1 MSNFWQRTL
10 TGIVFIGSIIWSIV
24 EGPVL
29 FQVVFL
35 VVSLFSLNEFYRL
48 VTQKDEVEPNRVLGM
63 SCGLFLYVV
72 VSFDAI
78 LLEPLRWQ
86 QLIYPLFGSI
96 FFAELYRKKKK
107 PFHNIAFTLV
117 GVLYTVLPFGLLSEI
132 ASFRNEYNPGLLL
145 GYFILIWSSDTFA
158 YLVGRKLG
166 KNRLFERISPKKS
179 WEGSIGGA
187 LASLIMAWLLNLW
200 FPDIELWIWMMMAI
214 IIVITG
220 TLGDLTESLL
230 KRSLNVKDSG
240 NILPGH
246 GGLLDRF
253 DAILL
258 SAPFVWGLLSLLS

>member
-1 MSNFWQRTL
+1 MSNFWQRTI
-10 TGIVFIGSIIWSIV
+10 TGIFFIGSILWSIL

-29 FQVVFL
+29 FQAVFL
-35 VVSLFSLNEFYRL
+35 LVSLFSLHEFYRL
-48 VTQKDEVEPNRVLGM
+48 TAKKDEVEPNRLLGM
-63 SCGLFLYVV
+63 ITGLFLYVV

-96 FFAELYRKKKK
+96 FMAELYRKKKQ
-107 PFHNIAFTLV
+107 PFHNIAFTLT
-117 GVLYTVLPFGLLSEI
+117 GILYTVLPFGLLSEI
-132 ASFRNEYNPGLLL
+132 ASFRDAYNPGILL
-145 GYFILIWSSDTFA
+145 GYFVLIWTSDTFA
-158 YLVGRKLG
+158 YLVGRKIG

-187 LASLIMAWLLNLW
+187 LAATAMAWLLSR
-200 FPDIELWIWMMMAI
+200 FYPDVELWIWMVMAAI
-214 IIVITG
+214 IVTTG

-258 SAPFVWGLLSLLS
+258 SAPFVWAFLSLLS

>member
-1 MSNFWQRTL
+1 M
-10 TGIVFIGSIIWSIV
+10 
-24 EGPVL
+24 
-29 FQVVFL
+29 FQVIFL
-35 VVSLFSLNEFYRL
+35 LVSLLALQEFYNL
-48 VTQKDEVEPNRVLGM
+48 VKRKDEVEPNRVLGLLT
-63 SCGLFLYVV
+63 GLFLYVI

-86 QLIYPLFGSI
+86 QLVYPLFGSI
-96 FFAELYRKKKK
+96 FFAELYRKKNQ
-107 PFHNIAFTLV
+107 PFHNIAFTLL

-132 ASFRNEYNPGLLL
+132 ASFQNTYNPGILL
-145 GYFILIWSSDTFA
+145 GYFVLIWTSDTFA

-166 KNRLFERISPKKS
+166 KRRLFERISPKKS
-179 WEGSIGGA
+179 WEGSAGGA
-187 LASLIMAWLLNLW
+187 LAAFTMAWVLSQ
-200 FPDIELWIWMMMAI
+200 FYHDIELWIWICMAA

-230 KRSLNVKDSG
+230 KRSLGVKDSG

-258 SAPFVWGLLSLLS
+258 SAPFVWAFLSLLS

>member
-1 MSNFWQRTL
+1 M
-10 TGIVFIGSIIWSIV
+10 
-24 EGPVL
+24 L
-29 FQVVFL
+29 FQGVFL
-35 VVSLFSLNEFYRL
+35 LVSLFSLNEFYRL
-48 VTQKDEVEPNRVLGM
+48 ITKNDEVEPNRILGM
-63 SCGLFLYVV
+63 ITGLFLYVV

-96 FFAELYRKKKK
+96 FIAELYRKKKQ
-107 PFHNIAFTLV
+107 PFHNIAFTLT
-117 GVLYTVLPFGLLSEI
+117 GLLYTVLPFGLLSEI
-132 ASFRNEYNPGLLL
+132 ASFRDAYNPGILL
-145 GYFILIWSSDTFA
+145 GYFVLIWTSDTFA
-158 YLVGRKLG
+158 YLIGRKIG

-179 WEGSIGGA
+179 WEGSAGGA
-187 LASLIMAWLLNLW
+187 VAAIAMAMLLSRIY
-200 FPDIELWIWMMMAI
+200 PDIEVWIWMVMSS

-258 SAPFVWGLLSLLS
+258 SAPFVWAFLSLLS